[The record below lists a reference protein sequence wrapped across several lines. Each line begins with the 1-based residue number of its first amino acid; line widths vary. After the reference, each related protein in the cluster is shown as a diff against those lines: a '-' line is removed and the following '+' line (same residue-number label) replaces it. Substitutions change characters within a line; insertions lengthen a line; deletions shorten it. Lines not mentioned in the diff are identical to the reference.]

1 MADKIE
7 FTPEQKE
14 ELVTFFQ
21 NNDFTV
27 NMAID
32 REYNMKSED
41 VKVFLKAKKIFG
53 EYWLGNLRSLGVKRK
68 MKNFSKET
76 PICLVNSLSLL

>member
-21 NNDFTV
+21 NIDFTV

-32 REYNMKSED
+32 
-41 VKVFLKAKKIFG
+41 
-53 EYWLGNLRSLGVKRK
+53 
-68 MKNFSKET
+68 
-76 PICLVNSLSLL
+76 

>member
-14 ELVTFFQ
+14 KLVTFFQ
-21 NNDFTV
+21 NIDFTV

-32 REYNMKSED
+32 
-41 VKVFLKAKKIFG
+41 
-53 EYWLGNLRSLGVKRK
+53 
-68 MKNFSKET
+68 
-76 PICLVNSLSLL
+76 